1 MTTCLLEG
9 SDTPLLIELNESA
22 ERVVDETFKLE
33 PSVDE
38 TLGLAFSLKQ
48 FVKMAQTNTMAE
60 NNFTFFMFDNLI

>member
-1 MTTCLLEG
+1 MTSCLLEG

-33 PSVDE
+33 PLGDE

-48 FVKMAQTNTMAE
+48 FVKMAHTNTIAK
-60 NNFTFFMFDNLI
+60 NNFTFFMFIN